1 MAGWHHGLN
10 RRESEWTQGVG
21 DGQGGLACC
30 NSWGRKE
37 SDTTERLNWTEL
49 GEMADMAQTSRFEGK
64 KNVYIWH
71 IPLFLLNNPTNWF
84 CFCVPIIPICV
95 QLFKKKKKKDWSIRD
110 FALLLVSDFVE
121 WFSRIRTKHIKL
133 IQYLQPPQNSSLYRT
148 KGDPQWHPWAPVQPG
163 YISFWADYSF
173 QKWTRWPPPIL
184 RGERWR
190 LSGRQDS
197 FITRRPDI
205 QSWNRTRRIKQTSR
219 QYTRLIMMPCIIL
232 PENHRNNVALP
243 KLNFKTRAWELK
255 SSTPSD
261 TAA

>member
-1 MAGWHHGLN
+1 MLQFMG
-10 RRESEWTQGVG
+10 SQGVRHNW
-21 DGQGGLACC
+21 A
-30 NSWGRKE
+30 
-37 SDTTERLNWTEL
+37 TELNWTRRDGRHGPNQQVW
-49 GEMADMAQTSRFEGK
+49 GEEKCVHLTHSPLPAEQSHQL
-64 KNVYIWH
+64 V
-71 IPLFLLNNPTNWF
+71 LFLCSHHPYLCAT
-84 CFCVPIIPICV
+84 V
-95 QLFKKKKKKDWSIRD
+95 QKKKKKDWSIRD

-163 YISFWADYSF
+163 YISCWADYSF